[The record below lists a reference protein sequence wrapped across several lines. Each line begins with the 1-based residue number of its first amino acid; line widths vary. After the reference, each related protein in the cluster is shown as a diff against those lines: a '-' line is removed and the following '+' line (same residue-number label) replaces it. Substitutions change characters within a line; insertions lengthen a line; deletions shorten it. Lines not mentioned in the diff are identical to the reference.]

1 MSLFDDLYKSLE
13 RRIRVMQQNG
23 NAHMVGLTTW
33 LAIETYTRTPGH
45 ERLTRWQA
53 DELYELLEPMF
64 TKTPPPTSKPP
75 FQDKF
80 DAKLMRREKERRTSA
95 YRATGRTW
103 FNQPLVA
110 A

>member
-45 ERLTRWQA
+45 ERLTREQA
-53 DELYELLEPMF
+53 DELYELLEPLF
-64 TKTPPPTSKPP
+64 TENPPPASKPP

-80 DAKLMRREKERRTSA
+80 DAKLLRREKERRTRA
-95 YRATGRTW
+95 YRAAGRTW
-103 FNQPLVA
+103 FNQRVVA